1 MHAPTAL
8 YDPADEHD
16 ACGVGLIAEINGR
29 PSRRVVEK
37 GIAALKAVFHRG
49 ALNSDGKTGDGAGVM
64 TQIPLEFFLRE
75 IVRIGKK
82 PDPQRIL
89 GVGMMFL
96 PRRDQDMQESC
107 RVAVES
113 EVLRAGCKIYGWRQ
127 VPVNTAIIGDNAN
140 EGRPEIAQL
149 LFEFPESFTQ
159 QNKQD
164 VMEAIER
171 RCYVMRRRMEKRVR
185 EKAVR
190 DFYICSLSCRT
201 IVYKGLFKAEQL
213 ASFYPDLKDES
224 FTSAFILFHQ
234 RFSTNTAPVWHLAQP
249 FRTLAHNGE
258 INTLKGNVSWM
269 QSHEATME
277 SDLFGDDIEALR
289 PVIGDNLSDT
299 GALDNAM
306 ELLIRAGRPAPAA
319 KHVLIPPAWSK
330 DQSLPAHHRDYFHY
344 CNCIMSPWD
353 GPAAITATDG
363 RWVLAG
369 TDRNGL
375 RPMRY
380 KITRDGLLC
389 TGSESGMVPLE
400 QESIRIAGRLGPGQV
415 IAVDLAAGQLY
426 HDSAIKDWLAGRHPY
441 SDWAEHIKHFG
452 ELPAAKPKEKP
463 LKPEALLRRQ
473 ISAGFTR
480 EDLDLLLKPMAE
492 TGKEGIGSMGDDT
505 PLGVL
510 AKQYR
515 GLHHFFRQ
523 RFSQV
528 TNPPIDS
535 LREERV
541 MSLMTRLG
549 NRRNILAE
557 EPEQMDIIELDSPVL
572 MNDDLAKLLKHLG
585 KDVQSL
591 DCSFAIAGAGDGRAI
606 ELRIDALKEE
616 LDAAYAKGKRS
627 FILSDDAVN
636 DKRAALPM
644 VLVVSALHHH
654 MISKGLRK
662 QVTLI
667 VRCGEMLDVH
677 HLAVLIGMGATLV
690 NPWLAEETI
699 RAQQAAG
706 HYGKISANDALKH
719 YRKALDAGM
728 LKIMAKMGIA
738 VISSYRGGAIFEA
751 FGLSRSLMDQY
762 FPNLRSRISG
772 IGLRGIESRI
782 LARHTHAYQGEH
794 ILPAGGYYSWRKDGE
809 FHAWEGAIV
818 KAIQKATEQADRR
831 EYDRYRELIRSGP
844 VINIRDLLEFSS
856 DRHSIPLEDVEPVT
870 SIRKRFITPA
880 MSLGALSPEA
890 HEILA
895 IAMNRIGAASN
906 SGEGGEQPERFTPY
920 ANGDNANSTI
930 KQVASGRFGVTAE
943 YLNACEEIQIKM
955 AQGAKPGEGG
965 QLPGFKV
972 TAEIAK
978 LRHSTEGV
986 MLISPPPHHDIY
998 SIEDLAQLIYDLKQ
1012 INPRAKVSV
1021 KLVSQAGIGTIASGV
1036 TKAYADKIL
1045 ISGHSGGTGAAGFSS
1060 IKHTGTPWE
1069 MGLAE
1074 THHVL
1079 MLNRL
1084 RHRVTLQ
1091 TDGGIRTGRDIII
1104 AAMLGAEEYGIGTL
1118 SLIVMGCLLVRQC
1131 QNNTCPVGVCT
1142 QDEKLREL
1150 FSGTVDKVIN
1160 LMTFLAEDV
1169 RRILAKL
1176 GYRSVDELI
1185 GRNDLLYQVHR
1196 GVDDLD
1202 ALDLGPL
1209 LAAADQNGGNGTLYP
1224 NTCTTDYNAVAETL
1238 DHSLLEEAEEAL
1250 KAGQRLQLAYS
1261 IANTQRSVGTRLSSL
1276 MLRYKPEG
1284 GYQSGHVTLNLRG
1297 YGGQSLGAFAVQG
1310 LKIEVRGDAND
1321 YVGKG
1326 LSGGLIVARQPT
1338 ARKLHTPEHTIIG
1351 NTCLFGATSGALYA
1365 AGQAGERF
1373 AVRNSGAVAVVEGA
1387 GTNACEYMTG
1397 GMVVILGEAG
1407 HNFGAG
1413 MTGGMAFV
1421 YDPSGLLE
1429 ERANTESIV
1438 LHPLASAYWEELL
1451 FAQIAEHV
1459 KQTESAWAKNI
1470 LERREETRRYFV
1482 QVCPKEMIE
1491 KLEYPLSDAA

>member
-1 MHAPTAL
+1 L
-8 YDPADEHD
+8 QSVY
-16 ACGVGLIAEINGR
+16 
-29 PSRRVVEK
+29 
-37 GIAALKAVFHRG
+37 HRG
-49 ALNSDGKTGDGAGVM
+49 ALNADGKTGDGAGIM
-64 TQIPLEFFLRE
+64 TQIPLDFFRRE
-75 IVRIGKK
+75 IERIGKK
-82 PDPQRIL
+82 SNPKRIL

-96 PRRDQDMQESC
+96 PRKDPDMQESC

-113 EVLRAGCKIYGWRQ
+113 EILRMGCTIYGWRQ
-127 VPVNTAIIGDNAN
+127 VPIRTDIIGDSAN
-140 EGRPEIAQL
+140 EGRPEIAQVII
-149 LFEFPESFTQ
+149 EFPERFTAAT
-159 QNKQD
+159 KQD
-164 VMEAIER
+164 VFERIER
-171 RCYVMRRRMEKRVR
+171 ECYLMRRRMEKRAR
-185 EKAVR
+185 DKGIR

-213 ASFYPDLKDES
+213 ASFYPDLQDEH
-224 FTSAFILFHQ
+224 FTSSFVLFHQ

-277 SDLFGDDIEALR
+277 SDLFGETIRELS
-289 PVIGDNLSDT
+289 PVIGENLSDT

-330 DQSLPAHHRDYFHY
+330 DPTLPQHHRDYFHY

-353 GPAAITATDG
+353 GPAAIVATDG

-389 TGSESGMVPLE
+389 TGSESGMVPIE
-400 QESIRIAGRLGPGQV
+400 QEQIRIAGRLGPGQV
-415 IAVDLAAGQLY
+415 IALDILAGQLY
-426 HDSAIKDWLAGRHPY
+426 HDAAIKDWLSGRHPY
-441 SDWAEHIKHFG
+441 SDWAARITAFET
-452 ELPAAKPKEKP
+452 LPKTKNKNKAPSGDT
-463 LKPEALLRRQ
+463 LIRRQ
-473 ISAGFTR
+473 ISAGLTR
-480 EDLDLLLKPMAE
+480 EDLDLVLKPMVE
-492 TGKEGIGSMGDDT
+492 TGKEGVGSMGDDT

-535 LREERV
+535 LRENRV

-557 EPEQMDIIELDSPVL
+557 EPEQMDILELKSPVL
-572 MNDDLAKLLKHLG
+572 LNEDMAQLVKYLG
-585 KDVQSL
+585 KDVQAL
-591 DCSFAIAGAGDGRAI
+591 DCTFAVKDATNGTTLER
-606 ELRIDALKEE
+606 RITALKDEM
-616 LDAAYAKGKRS
+616 DSAYAKGKCH
-627 FILSDDAVN
+627 FIMHDDAVAK
-636 DKRAALPM
+636 DRAALPM

-654 MISKGLRK
+654 MIARGLRK
-662 QVTLI
+662 QITLL
-667 VRCGEMLDVH
+667 VRCGEVLDVH

-690 NPWLAEETI
+690 NPSLAEQTI
-699 RAQQAAG
+699 LAQQANG
-706 HYGKISANDALKH
+706 TYGDISPEQALNN
-719 YRKALDAGM
+719 YRASLNSGL

-772 IGLRGIESRI
+772 IGLRGIEARI
-782 LARHTHAYQGEH
+782 LARHTRAWQGEN
-794 ILPAGGYYSWRKDGE
+794 ILPIGGYYAYRKDGE
-809 FHAWEGAIV
+809 VHAWEGRLV
-818 KAIQKATEQADRR
+818 KAIQQATESGSWEQYKA
-831 EYDRYRELIRSGP
+831 YRDQVLDGP
-844 VINIRDLLEFSS
+844 VINIRDLLEFRSG
-856 DRHSIPLEDVEPVT
+856 RKPIPLSQVEPV
-870 SIRKRFITPA
+870 SEIRKRFVTPA

-906 SGEGGEQPERFTPY
+906 SGEGGEQPSRFKPY

-943 YLNACEEIQIKM
+943 YLNACDEIQIKM

-1084 RHRVTLQ
+1084 RHRVMLQ
-1091 TDGGIRTGRDIII
+1091 TDGGIKTGRDIIV
-1104 AAMLGAEEYGIGTL
+1104 AALLGAEEYGIGTL

-1142 QDEKLREL
+1142 QDEQLRAL
-1150 FSGTVDKVIN
+1150 FDGTVDKVIN

-1169 RRILAKL
+1169 RHYLAEL
-1176 GYRSVDELI
+1176 GFQTLDDLI
-1185 GRNDLLYQVHR
+1185 GQNHLLYQVHR

-1202 ALDLGPL
+1202 SLDLGPL
-1209 LAAADQNGGNGTLYP
+1209 LASVDQSAGRGETYP
-1224 NTCTTDYNAVAETL
+1224 LRCTTDYNPVAETL
-1238 DHSLLEEAEEAL
+1238 DHQILDYAESAL
-1250 KAGQRLQLAYS
+1250 KKGQKIQLSHS
-1261 IANTQRSVGTRLSSL
+1261 ISNTQRSIGTRLSSL
-1276 MLRYKPEG
+1276 MLEHRPESD
-1284 GYQSGHVTLNLRG
+1284 YAADHVALNLRG
-1297 YGGQSLGAFAVQG
+1297 AAGQSLGAFAVKG
-1310 LKIEVRGDAND
+1310 LKLEVRGDAND

-1326 LSGGLIVARQPT
+1326 LSGGLIIVRPPAARNYESQN
-1338 ARKLHTPEHTIIG
+1338 HTIIG
-1351 NTCLFGATSGALYA
+1351 NTCLFGATSGGLYA

-1373 AVRNSGAVAVVEGA
+1373 AVRNSGATAVVEGA

-1397 GMVVILGEAG
+1397 GLVVILGDVG

-1421 YDPSGLLE
+1421 YDPEGKLAERINPESIGLHPVASAHWDEQLRSAIAAHVE
-1429 ERANTESIV
+1429 HTESTY
-1438 LHPLASAYWEELL
+1438 AAG
-1451 FAQIAEHV
+1451 F
-1459 KQTESAWAKNI
+1459 
-1470 LERREETRRYFV
+1470 LERWDEVRRDFV
-1482 QVCPKEMIE
+1482 QVCPKEMLE
-1491 KLEYPLSDAA
+1491 RLEYPLKDAA